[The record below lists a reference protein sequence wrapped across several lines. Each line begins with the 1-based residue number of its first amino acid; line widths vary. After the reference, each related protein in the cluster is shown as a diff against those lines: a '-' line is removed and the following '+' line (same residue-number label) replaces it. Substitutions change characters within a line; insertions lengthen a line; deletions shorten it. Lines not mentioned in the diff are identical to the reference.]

1 MRKFTFTTIFA
12 TILTLFSLNA
22 SKAEEVYFGIDYL
35 NNEVDSGVTNISST
49 LDEEDSGYSLYGGIP
64 LNENLSIEISYQDFG
79 EASLSGNS
87 GNQFKVGTTTYEFTT
102 TATLSV
108 SAESIGYALVPKMP
122 ISDNISL
129 YGKLG
134 FHYWDST
141 FSVTSTNTTASLDDD
156 GNDVFYGFGA
166 EMNFGNLK
174 GRIGYSLFD
183 LDGDDIDSTNIGIS
197 FGY

>member
-1 MRKFTFTTIFA
+1 MTKIKLSFISLIIFTS
-12 TILTLFSLNA
+12 FSLNA
-22 SKAEEVYFGIDYL
+22 SKAEEVYFGIDFL
-35 NNEVDSGVTNISST
+35 NNEIDTGVTNISSS

-64 LNENLSIEISYQDFG
+64 LNENLAIEISYQDFG

-87 GNQFKVGTTTYEFTT
+87 GNQFKIGTTTYQFTT

-108 SAESIGYALVPKMP
+108 AAESIGYALVPKMP
-122 ISDNISL
+122 ISENISL

-134 FHYWDST
+134 FHYWDSK

-183 LDGDDIDSTNIGIS
+183 LDGDDIVSTNIGIS
-197 FGY
+197 FNY

>member
-1 MRKFTFTTIFA
+1 MTKFKSLICTAIVATLFTFNI
-12 TILTLFSLNA
+12 
-22 SKAEEVYFGIDYL
+22 SKAEEIYFGIDFL
-35 NNEVDSGVTNISST
+35 NNEIDTGVTNISSS
-49 LDEEDSGYSLYGGIP
+49 LDEKDSGYSLYGGIP
-64 LNENLSIEISYQDFG
+64 LNENLAVEISYQDFG
-79 EASLSGNS
+79 EASLSGVN
-87 GNQFKVGTTTYEFTT
+87 GNQFRIGTTTYQFTT
-102 TATLSV
+102 TASLSV

-122 ISDNISL
+122 VSENLSL

-134 FHYWDST
+134 FHYWDSK

-183 LDGDDIDSTNIGIS
+183 LDGDDIESVNIGIS

>member
-1 MRKFTFTTIFA
+1 MIKIKHSFISLIIF
-12 TILTLFSLNA
+12 TLFSLNA
-22 SKAEEVYFGIDYL
+22 SKAEEVYFGIDFL
-35 NNEVDSGVTNISST
+35 NNEIDTGVTNISSS

-64 LNENLSIEISYQDFG
+64 LNENLAIEISYQDFG

-87 GNQFKVGTTTYEFTT
+87 GNQFKIGTTTYQFTT

-108 SAESIGYALVPKMP
+108 AAESIGYALVPKMP
-122 ISDNISL
+122 ISENISL

-134 FHYWDST
+134 FHYWDSK

-183 LDGDDIDSTNIGIS
+183 LDGDDIVSTNIGIS
-197 FGY
+197 FNY